1 MGTKTISITP
11 LIVVRLVQIKKDPQ
25 TWGRK
30 QFTINLFKSFIY
42 IALKKD
48 PQTWGRVV
56 KRLRAAVRRSS
67 SAQREEPSKRDLGTG

>member
-1 MGTKTISITP
+1 MEWAFSDM
-11 LIVVRLVQIKKDPQ
+11 LLKKDPQ